1 MEGLIF
7 RPGQLVRLELL
18 DSDVAADEGSF
29 AQMLGEFL
37 ARARAGKREVVEEA
51 EALQGLLGEV
61 ALFLGEPVGSDPSN
75 IFMLLEAFSKDFD
88 ASLVRVMKKI
98 KYL

>member
-1 MEGLIF
+1 VEGLIF

-51 EALQGLLGEV
+51 EALQV
-61 ALFLGEPVGSDPSN
+61 HWATSFLFLKVSTVG
-75 IFMLLEAFSKDFD
+75 
-88 ASLVRVMKKI
+88 
-98 KYL
+98 